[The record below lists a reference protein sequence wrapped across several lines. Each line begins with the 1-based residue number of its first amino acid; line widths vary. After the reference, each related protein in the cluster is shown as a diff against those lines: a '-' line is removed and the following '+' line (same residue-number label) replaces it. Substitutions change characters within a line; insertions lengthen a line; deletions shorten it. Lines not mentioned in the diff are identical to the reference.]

1 MGNRTFRIICFWMPC
16 GVKRW
21 CSNLPIWQTISKS
34 FQPLLKFP
42 FIIFIHSLQIIKTI
56 DWGVHCLNGNTKLH
70 QFRLIRLLCNGNT
83 WHTVYHPQLP
93 LSVAARFIIIILS
106 DCEQVCTWNVSVCLC
121 LPITSCIASFFLG
134 GGGIIHSKLSLF
146 SCYLLHYVY
155 RIHAMTTNWPQY
167 LNFTRG
173 VERCFSNSI
182 LLNNDSGFC
191 TNCFSIL
198 NHS

>member
-121 LPITSCIASFFLG
+121 LPITSCIASFFG
-134 GGGIIHSKLSLF
+134 GGGDYSLKAQFVLLLSTPLCLQNTCYDNQLTPIPKLHQRCGEVLF
-146 SCYLLHYVY
+146 
-155 RIHAMTTNWPQY
+155 
-167 LNFTRG
+167 
-173 VERCFSNSI
+173 
-182 LLNNDSGFC
+182 
-191 TNCFSIL
+191 
-198 NHS
+198 